1 MTRTA
6 KVTYIAQIENL
17 TNEQIREVM
26 TTRAVALQLDSHNW
40 SAQYPYAPKVTAFV
54 AVSDNHIALMFNI
67 LEEHTKA
74 VEMENNG
81 RVWEDSCVEFFVANP
96 VGEGYYNFEMNAIG
110 TLLAAY
116 RTSRENATHFSA
128 EQIAEI
134 RRFGLLDHA
143 PIDVEGETVTETETY
158 TYYPNGNKKSVTDMT
173 GKLIQYTYD
182 NAGRLTAETVDDA
195 VTSYTYDSYN
205 NRIGKTENGIL
216 TSYLYDNR
224 NRLTRESFTKN
235 GQTTVTSYQY
245 DPNGNLYSKQTLT
258 YGDNTIQTPEVSAVC
273 QGDGSVDTY

>member
-1 MTRTA
+1 MNRTA

-54 AVSDNHIALMFNI
+54 AVSDNHIALVFNI

-143 PIDVEGETVTETETY
+143 PIDVEGENSWWVAELIPFEAIGLTER
-158 TYYPNGNKKSVTDMT
+158 PHS
-173 GKLIQYTYD
+173 LR
-182 NAGRLTAETVDDA
+182 A
-195 VTSYTYDSYN
+195 
-205 NRIGKTENGIL
+205 
-216 TSYLYDNR
+216 
-224 NRLTRESFTKN
+224 
-235 GQTTVTSYQY
+235 
-245 DPNGNLYSKQTLT
+245 NLYKC
-258 YGDNTIQTPEVSAVC
+258 GDNLHRPHFMSWSPIALDKPNFHCPDYFGELIFE
-273 QGDGSVDTY
+273 YE